1 MVNDQ
6 INDFQ
11 KGLLDGVRVVEFGG
25 KVSAPYCGL
34 NLSGL
39 GAEVIK
45 VEPLSGDVSRK
56 IGPFPSENI
65 DTEKS
70 ALYLA
75 LNRGKKSVTA
85 DLTNASDVKA
95 LKNLVRTADVIIE
108 NCPLGFL
115 KEYGFDYH
123 ELSKVNP
130 TLIYGSILP
139 FGDSG
144 PYSSYLGDDLT
155 IFHMSSV
162 ARGMASR
169 GEIVSDKPVRSDG
182 YQSDLV
188 SGMAATTAIM
198 LMIFNKFKSG
208 AGGYVVISSFEAM
221 VTMVVSGLA
230 GVIFEGGEPVPS
242 DDHGDSSSK
251 PRASAILGLLPCRDG
266 YAAISPRE
274 NSQWERWVTIM
285 GNPVW
290 ANEERFATQIGR
302 NDNEKELWEHM
313 SEWTKTRSKFEVAR
327 VCQEKRVPCFPVNTI
342 EDLLADDHLNQREF
356 FLTLNH
362 PIAGEFDYPGFPYK
376 ISDAT
381 LPRNKEASPILGQ
394 NNDML
399 RASGYL
405 E

>member
-1 MVNDQ
+1 MVNDEK
-6 INDFQ
+6 NTFQ
-11 KGLLDGVRVVEFGG
+11 NGLLDGIRVVEIGG

-34 NLSGL
+34 TLAGL

-45 VEPLSGDVSRK
+45 VEPLNGDVSRK
-56 IGPFPSENI
+56 IGPFPTENT
-65 DTEKS
+65 DLEMS

-85 DLTNASDVKA
+85 DFNNVSDIKA
-95 LKNLVRTADVIIE
+95 LKNLVSTADVIIE

-115 KEYGFDYH
+115 KDHGFDYQA
-123 ELSKVNP
+123 LSMVNP
-130 TLIYGSILP
+130 NLIYGSILP
-139 FGDSG
+139 FGDRG

-169 GEIVSDKPVRSDG
+169 GEIVSDRPVRSDG

-188 SGMAATTAIM
+188 SGMTATTAIM
-198 LMIFNKFKSG
+198 LMIFNRFKSG
-208 AGGYVVISSFEAM
+208 VGGHVVISSFEAM

-230 GVIFEGGEPVPS
+230 AVIFDDKDSETSDVPEES
-242 DDHGDSSSK
+242 QSK
-251 PRASAILGLLPCRDG
+251 PRAGAILGLLPCKDG

-274 NSQWERWVTIM
+274 DSQWKRWVEIM
-285 GNPVW
+285 DDPAW
-290 ANEERFATQIGR
+290 TLEEKFATKIGR

-313 SEWTKTRSKFEVAR
+313 SEWTKTRSKSDVAR

-342 EDLLADDHLNQREF
+342 EDLLSDEHLNQREF
-356 FLTLNH
+356 FLTLEH
-362 PIAGEFDYPGFPYK
+362 PVAGEFDYPGFPYR
-376 ISDAT
+376 ISDAL
-381 LPRNKEASPILGQ
+381 LPQNRKSSPMLGQ
-394 NNDML
+394 DNNML
-399 RASGYL
+399 SSSGSP

>member
-1 MVNDQ
+1 MVNDEK
-6 INDFQ
+6 NGFQ
-11 KGLLDGVRVVEFGG
+11 NGLLGGIRVVEFGG

-34 NLSGL
+34 TLAGL

-45 VEPLSGDVSRK
+45 VEPLNGDVSRK
-56 IGPFPSENI
+56 IGPFPTENT
-65 DTEKS
+65 DLEMS

-85 DLTNASDVKA
+85 DFKNISDIKA
-95 LKNLVRTADVIIE
+95 LKNLVSTADVIIE

-115 KEYGFDYH
+115 KEHGFDYQA
-123 ELSKVNP
+123 LSMGNP
-130 TLIYGSILP
+130 NLIYGSILP

-169 GEIVSDKPVRSDG
+169 GEIVSDRPVRSDG

-188 SGMAATTAIM
+188 SGMTATTAIM
-198 LMIFNKFKSG
+198 LMIFNRFKLG
-208 AGGYVVISSFEAM
+208 VGGHVVISSFEAM

-230 GVIFEGGEPVPS
+230 AVIFDDKDPETSDVPEES
-242 DDHGDSSSK
+242 QSK
-251 PRASAILGLLPCRDG
+251 PRAGAILGLLPCKDG

-274 NSQWERWVTIM
+274 DSQWKRWVEIM
-285 GNPVW
+285 GDPAW
-290 ANEERFATQIGR
+290 TLEEKFATKIGR

-313 SEWTKTRSKFEVAR
+313 SEWTKTRSKSDVAR

-342 EDLLADDHLNQREF
+342 EDLLSDEHLNQREF
-356 FLTLNH
+356 FLTLEH
-362 PIAGEFDYPGFPYK
+362 PVAGEFDYPGFPYR
-376 ISDAT
+376 ISDAL
-381 LPRNKEASPILGQ
+381 LPQNRKPSPMLGQ
-394 NNDML
+394 DNNML
-399 RASGYL
+399 SSSGSP